1 MYFGII
7 KVKPLEDYELEVTF
21 ENSEQKIFDLKP
33 YLSTGIFSE
42 LKNNSLFK
50 TVHVSFD
57 TIEWNNGADLDPEV
71 IYTQGRPIRAK
82 SSV

>member
-1 MYFGII
+1 MYLGII
-7 KVKPLEDYELEVTF
+7 DVKPLQDYLLEITF
-21 ENSEQKIFDLKP
+21 ENSEQKVFDVKP

-42 LKNNSLFK
+42 LKDKTLFQS
-50 TVHVSFD
+50 VHVSFD

-71 IYTQGRPIRAK
+71 IYEEAKTPSAK